1 MKRRRVV
8 NPFGMSFLDVMFC
21 GFGSVVLLVMI
32 VNANAISKREKLH
45 KDVRGEVDR
54 LEREVLSGKK
64 YRVELRAVIDEIDA
78 NRKTVRQTVREV
90 STNIGKATA
99 ELALAR
105 EETVARIA
113 HINSLQ
119 SDLKNLDAE
128 SQGLQAKIDE
138 QNEKHE
144 RGAQAREFI
153 GTGNRQYLTGL
164 KMGGKRVLILVDTS
178 ASMLDET
185 VVNIIRRRNLP
196 DAQKRASEKWQRTI
210 KTVEWLV
217 SQLPIDAKFQVITFN
232 VLAKPVLGAAGPDW
246 IDTTDTVSVEKS
258 FAALGD
264 VIPGNGTNLFRAFTA
279 VGELEPLPDNIYL
292 LTDGLPTQG
301 KGKPTGN
308 TVTSKQRM
316 RYFEKARGAL
326 PKGIPVNT
334 ILFPMEGDPFAAFA
348 FWRLT
353 TATSGSM
360 ISPSKDW
367 P

>member
-1 MKRRRVV
+1 MKRRRTV

-32 VNANAISKREKLH
+32 VNANAITQREALH
-45 KDVRGEVDR
+45 KDLRGEVDR

-64 YRVELRAVIDEIDA
+64 YRVELRAVIDEIDE
-78 NRKTVRQTVREV
+78 NRNTVRQTSRKVRA
-90 STNIGKATA
+90 NIGKSTA
-99 ELALAR
+99 ELELAR
-105 EETVARIA
+105 TETVARTS
-113 HINSLQ
+113 HINDLQ

-128 SQGLQAKIDE
+128 SKVLQAKIDE
-138 QNEKHE
+138 QAEQGTQVRK
-144 RGAQAREFI
+144 FI
-153 GTGNRQYLTGL
+153 GAGDRQYLTGL

-185 VVNIIRRRNLP
+185 VVNIIRRRNLS
-196 DAQKRASEKWQRTI
+196 DTQKRASKKWQRTI

-217 SQLPIDAKFQVITFN
+217 SQLPTDAKFQMITFS
-232 VLAKPVLGAAGPDW
+232 VLAEPVLGAAGPDW
-246 IDTTDTVSVEKS
+246 IDTTDTVTVEQAIK
-258 FAALGD
+258 ALHG
-264 VIPGNGTNLFRAFTA
+264 VIPGNGTNLYRAFMA
-279 VGELEPLPDNIYL
+279 VRDLKLRPDNIYL

-301 KGKPTGN
+301 KGKPAGN

-316 RYFEKARGAL
+316 RYFEKARDAL
-326 PKGIPVNT
+326 PEGISVNT

-348 FWRLT
+348 FWKLT